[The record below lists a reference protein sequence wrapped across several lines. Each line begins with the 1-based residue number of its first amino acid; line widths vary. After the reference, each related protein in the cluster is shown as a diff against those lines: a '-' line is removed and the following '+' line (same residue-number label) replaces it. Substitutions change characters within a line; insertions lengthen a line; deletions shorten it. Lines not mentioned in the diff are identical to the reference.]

1 MPAFRPTRQWWWA
14 IGGVL
19 GFWLLLV
26 LVGRLDLVP
35 DGVLFEI
42 FLVSTIA
49 LALAV
54 AAAGMMAFM
63 ENKQR
68 AGFGDRPGKGTK
80 DHGQDKDRD
89 RQGGDAGDAQ

>member
-1 MPAFRPTRQWWWA
+1 MPALRPTRQWCYI

-26 LVGRLDLVP
+26 LVGQLDWVPAGALV
-35 DGVLFEI
+35 EI
-42 FLVSTIA
+42 FFVSIVA

-54 AAAGMMAFM
+54 GAVGMLAFM
-63 ENKQR
+63 ENKQGSGSAEER
-68 AGFGDRPGKGTK
+68 GEETK